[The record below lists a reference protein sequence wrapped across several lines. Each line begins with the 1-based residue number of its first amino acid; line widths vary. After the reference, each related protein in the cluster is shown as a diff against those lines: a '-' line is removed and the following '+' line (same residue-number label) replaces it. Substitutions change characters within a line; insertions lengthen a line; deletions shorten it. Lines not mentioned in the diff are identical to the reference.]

1 MVADEVRVLSHST
14 QSATSEIQGTINTL
28 QQSTAAAVAM
38 MQKSRQ
44 QAEQSVED
52 ADAASAALGEIT
64 AAIQVISDMS
74 TQIASAAEE
83 QHKVTD
89 EITRNIHEI
98 KDLADTLTQDA
109 SDSAALARS
118 QQEQANTLNQQV
130 AKFRL

>member
-1 MVADEVRVLSHST
+1 
-14 QSATSEIQGTINTL
+14 
-28 QQSTAAAVAM
+28 
-38 MQKSRQ
+38 
-44 QAEQSVED
+44 
-52 ADAASAALGEIT
+52 ADAEAASKALDEIT
-64 AAIQVISDMS
+64 RAVSLISDMS
-74 TQIASAAEE
+74 TQIATAAEE
-83 QHKVTD
+83 QSKVTD

>member
-52 ADAASAALGEIT
+52 ADAVSAALGEIT

-74 TQIASAAEE
+74 TQIATAAEE

-118 QQEQANTLNQQV
+118 QQEQAHTLNQQV